1 MQDRKLQASKK
12 RIAITGFGCSCGAG
26 QDAPSAWHNIG
37 LGAVNCKT
45 GSEHLFSANPNAP
58 VFSVE
63 SDGLLKA
70 FHLFLKDAQHYGW
83 LKRLNRTLILALT
96 VIAEAL
102 ATAALNLESLQE
114 QRVGIALGTTV
125 GCSFHD
131 EAYYIDW
138 KKGKNPDREPVFR
151 YLSANLAERV
161 QNILGVRGPR
171 AVVTN
176 ACTSGTDAI
185 GLAKMWLEH
194 DLCDVAI
201 AGGAD
206 ELSRV
211 ACHGFTSLMLIS
223 GNPCRP
229 FDAKRDGLNPG
240 EGAGIF
246 VMEKEEHVFARNGN
260 LSGWVKGYGA
270 ASDAYHP
277 TSPHPEGRGLQQ
289 AVRKAMA
296 DAGGIAARDIAVINA
311 HGTGTQAND
320 SAETSGLKALG
331 FGKTVC
337 PVVSTKGATGHTLGA
352 AGGIEAV
359 LTLLALNNSETS
371 GTIGCR
377 TRDPDLG
384 VAVLAENEQTAL
396 SGRIGMSQSLAF
408 GGSNAVIIL
417 EGNGF

>member
-1 MQDRKLQASKK
+1 MQYRKLRASKK
-12 RIAITGFGCSCGAG
+12 RIAVTGFGCSCSAG
-26 QDAPSAWHNIG
+26 HDSASVWDNIR
-37 LGAVNCKT
+37 LSVVNCKT
-45 GSEHLFSANPNAP
+45 GSGRLFPVNHNAP

-63 SDGLLKA
+63 SNGLLKTL
-70 FHLFLKDAQHYGW
+70 HLFLKDSGHHGW
-83 LKRLNRTLILALT
+83 LEKFNRTLVLALT

-102 ATAALNLESLQE
+102 ATAALNLETLQE

-131 EAYYIDW
+131 EAYYINW
-138 KKGKNPDREPVFR
+138 KKGKSPDSEPVFR

-161 QNILGVRGPR
+161 QDIIGVRGPR

-211 ACHGFTSLMLIS
+211 ACHGFASLMLIS
-223 GNPCRP
+223 GTPCRP

-246 VMEKEEHVFARNGN
+246 VMEKEKHVFARNGN

-277 TSPHPEGRGLQQ
+277 TSPHPEGKGLQR

-296 DAGGIAARDIAVINA
+296 DAGVTVSDIAIINA

-320 SAETSGLKALG
+320 SAEASGLKALG

-359 LTLLALNNSETS
+359 LTLLALNNGETS

-377 TRDPDLG
+377 TQDPDFG
-384 VAVLAENEQTAL
+384 IEVLAEKKETAL
-396 SGRIGMSQSLAF
+396 NGKIGMSQSLAF
-408 GGSNAVIIL
+408 GGGNAALII
-417 EGNGF
+417 EGSGL

>member
-1 MQDRKLQASKK
+1 MQYRKSQASKE
-12 RIAITGFGCSCGAG
+12 RIAVTGFGCSCGAG
-26 QDAPSAWHNIG
+26 KDSDSVWHSIRQG
-37 LGAVNCKT
+37 VVNCKT
-45 GSEHLFSANPNAP
+45 GSEHLFSANLNAP

-63 SDGLLKA
+63 SDGLPEALY
-70 FHLFLKDAQHYGW
+70 LFLKDSWHHGW
-83 LKRLNRTLILALT
+83 LERLNRTLILALT

-102 ATAALNLESLQE
+102 ATAGLNLESLQE

-125 GCSFHD
+125 GCCFHN
-131 EAYYIDW
+131 ETYYIDW
-138 KKGKNPDREPVFR
+138 KKGKNPDSEPVFH

-161 QNILGVRGPR
+161 QDILGVRGPR

-176 ACTSGTDAI
+176 ACASGTNAI

-194 DLCDVAI
+194 DLCDIAI

-206 ELSRV
+206 ELSRI
-211 ACHGFTSLMLIS
+211 ACHGFASLMLIS
-223 GNPCRP
+223 SNPCRP

-246 VMEKEEHVFARNGN
+246 VMEKEKHAFARNGN
-260 LSGWVKGYGA
+260 LAGWVKGYGA

-277 TSPHPEGRGLQQ
+277 TAPHPEGRGLQQ
-289 AVRKAMA
+289 AVRNAMA
-296 DAGGIAARDIAVINA
+296 DAGVAASDIAIINA

-320 SAETSGLKALG
+320 SAETSGLQALG

-359 LTLLALNNSETS
+359 LTLLALNNGETS
-371 GTIGCR
+371 GTIGCQS
-377 TRDPDLG
+377 PDSNLG

-396 SGRIGMSQSLAF
+396 IGRIGMSQSLAF
-408 GGSNAVIIL
+408 GGGNAALIL
-417 EGNGF
+417 EGSGL

>member
-1 MQDRKLQASKK
+1 MQYRKSQASKE
-12 RIAITGFGCSCGAG
+12 RIAVTGFGCNCGAG
-26 QDAPSAWHNIG
+26 EDSASVWHSIRQG
-37 LGAVNCKT
+37 EVNCKA
-45 GSEHLFSANPNAP
+45 GAEHLFSANLNGP

-63 SDGLLKA
+63 SDWPLKA
-70 FHLFLKDAQHYGW
+70 LHLFLKDSRHHGW

-102 ATAALNLESLQE
+102 ATAALNLDSLQE

-138 KKGKNPDREPVFR
+138 KKGKNPDSEPVFR

-161 QNILGVRGPR
+161 QDILGVRGPR

-211 ACHGFTSLMLIS
+211 ACHGFASLMLIS

-240 EGAGIF
+240 EGAGIL

-277 TSPHPEGRGLQQ
+277 TAPHPEGRGLQQ

-296 DAGGIAARDIAVINA
+296 DAGVTASDIAVINA

-331 FGKTVC
+331 FGKTAC

-359 LTLLALNNSETS
+359 LTLLALNNGQTS
-371 GTIGCR
+371 GTIGCQ
-377 TRDPDLG
+377 TQDPDLG

-396 SGRIGMSQSLAF
+396 IGRIGMSQSLAF

-417 EGNGF
+417 EGSGL

>member
-1 MQDRKLQASKK
+1 MQTAKK

-26 QDAPSAWHNIG
+26 QDSTSVWHNIG

-45 GSEHLFSANPNAP
+45 GSEHLFSANLNAP

-63 SDGLLKA
+63 SNGLLKTL
-70 FHLFLKDAQHYGW
+70 HLFLKDSWHYGW
-83 LKRLNRTLILALT
+83 LEKFNRTLVLALT

-102 ATAALNLESLQE
+102 VTAGLNLESLQK

-138 KKGKNPDREPVFR
+138 KKGQNPDREPIFR

-161 QNILGVRGPR
+161 QDILGVRGPR

-206 ELSRV
+206 ELSRI
-211 ACHGFTSLMLIS
+211 ACHGFASLMLIS
-223 GNPCRP
+223 GTPCRP

-246 VMEKEEHVFARNGN
+246 IMEKEKHVLSRNGT

-277 TSPHPEGRGLQQ
+277 TSPHPEGRGLQH

-296 DAGGIAARDIAVINA
+296 DAGVAVSDIAIINA

-320 SAETSGLKALG
+320 SAETNGLKALG

-359 LTLLALNNSETS
+359 LTLIALNNRKTS

-377 TRDPDLG
+377 SQDPDLG
-384 VAVLAENEQTAL
+384 IEVLTENAQAAL
-396 SGRIGMSQSLAF
+396 IGRIGMSQSLAF
-408 GGSNAVIIL
+408 GGSNAALIL
-417 EGNGF
+417 EGGGL